1 MPISDALAGGIGLNT
16 TAKSLLQNIASKSN
30 KHGNKKRTQKQ
41 SDDESSYSSSNKEKT
56 SSKKWMKLDK
66 LDPDRYYNRR
76 LFGRG
81 DLVSQVQ
88 NQVSIIGEQSQ
99 YGNPT
104 VPEFHQGG
112 PRRLGGSQP
121 GGEKLNFFPQTSIYH
136 LIKTTQILR
145 TPPVN
150 VTVPGFDETITIVI
164 AQQPGIF
171 IDANEFV
178 LEAELQMYYRDVP
191 WETDTTGLDHTY
203 RKCISPVNN
212 VLASLFKSVT
222 VSANNQALITYDYAT
237 MDYFETVFQT
247 ALPAYENGDLS
258 VKGYF
263 KETAGQLTQWNG
275 LTGAT
280 AEGDLPLCT
289 ANPARQSLL
298 RMFYSGQKVKLRT
311 KLKFPITQSLDR
323 APLNSANRLTF
334 QFQRN
339 PNTYYL
345 LSGPNNTSATAP
357 MQKDIA
363 TKAADCKIR
372 INKFE
377 IKTTMLE
384 YERTVLEKY
393 VNTYTDQL
401 PDTYLFTY
409 HQIQYHTYQPGNL
422 YYQINVPSDTV
433 PDRLTFA
440 FVDKEARLGQI
451 TKNPFILYKLPKDTK
466 WRITVNSGSRQYE
479 PFTDTYDQYCQMRDA
494 MNKDTDEPLIQ
505 LYDYEV
511 NDTTELSDCQ
521 YNLYCDT
528 LTLTQKNADGSIA
541 QDVRQAAVDIAIE
554 LPNGKHLPN
563 NTEVMINKYDIRKLA
578 IQNEGVIIKNYNG

>member
-1 MPISDALAGGIGLNT
+1 
-16 TAKSLLQNIASKSN
+16 
-30 KHGNKKRTQKQ
+30 
-41 SDDESSYSSSNKEKT
+41 
-56 SSKKWMKLDK
+56 
-66 LDPDRYYNRR
+66 
-76 LFGRG
+76 
-81 DLVSQVQ
+81 
-88 NQVSIIGEQSQ
+88 
-99 YGNPT
+99 
-104 VPEFHQGG
+104 
-112 PRRLGGSQP
+112 
-121 GGEKLNFFPQTSIYH
+121 
-136 LIKTTQILR
+136 
-145 TPPVN
+145 
-150 VTVPGFDETITIVI
+150 
-164 AQQPGIF
+164 
-171 IDANEFV
+171 
-178 LEAELQMYYRDVP
+178 
-191 WETDTTGLDHTY
+191 
-203 RKCISPVNN
+203 
-212 VLASLFKSVT
+212 
-222 VSANNQALITYDYAT
+222 
-237 MDYFETVFQT
+237 
-247 ALPAYENGDLS
+247 
-258 VKGYF
+258 
-263 KETAGQLTQWNG
+263 
-275 LTGAT
+275 
-280 AEGDLPLCT
+280 
-289 ANPARQSLL
+289 
-298 RMFYSGQKVKLRT
+298 
-311 KLKFPITQSLDR
+311 
-323 APLNSANRLTF
+323 
-334 QFQRN
+334 
-339 PNTYYL
+339 
-345 LSGPNNTSATAP
+345 

-466 WRITVNSGSRQYE
+466 WRITVNSGSRQYD

-494 MNKDTDEPLIQ
+494 MNKDTDKPLIQ
-505 LYDYEV
+505 LYDYEI

-528 LTLTQKNADGSIA
+528 LTMTQKNADGSIA

-554 LPNGKHLPN
+554 LPNGKHLPT